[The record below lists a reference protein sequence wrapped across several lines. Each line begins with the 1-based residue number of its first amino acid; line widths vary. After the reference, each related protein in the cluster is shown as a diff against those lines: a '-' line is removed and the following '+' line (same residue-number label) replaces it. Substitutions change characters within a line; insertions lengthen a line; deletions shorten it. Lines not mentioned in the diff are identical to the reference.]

1 MQYSISSGNGNVVVV
16 VVVVVVTNVQRTRIS
31 NELDAG
37 ESRTLARPAAPLA
50 AFDRNQQQLVA
61 TATFLGRSKKPNF

>member
-37 ESRTLARPAAPLA
+37 
-50 AFDRNQQQLVA
+50 
-61 TATFLGRSKKPNF
+61 